1 MSTHSMLEMAATFN
15 AANDYN
21 IEAALALTSIILRHA
36 HTVQLARL
44 KAADPQLELPIEM
57 DDDAS

>member
-1 MSTHSMLEMAATFN
+1 MLEMAATFN